1 MNRGYILVVEDDPDI
16 ANMLRM
22 FFTGEGYNVTITPHG
37 RQTLILCRE
46 QLPNLIILDIM
57 LPDTDGFAVFQQL
70 RMDPYTRPI
79 PVIFLTQKDGR
90 SDQLAGLELGASDY
104 ITKPF
109 DLRELKIRVRNL
121 LQAIKQKAVKPRIS
135 YKGRL
140 LIVEDNIDIATI
152 LHTFLTESGFQAEF
166 VATGRAALE
175 VCQQKLYDLILLD
188 VQLPDLEGYEIIKE
202 LRQNVR
208 TVHTPIVFLTHR
220 AEQKDRLKGLE
231 LGADDYVTKPFD
243 IDELYLRVRN
253 LIQQTTH
260 LPLDLETTLPS
271 PRIVEEELN
280 GLQHYH
286 GWIVLLVQLQNRSDV
301 IELSRVLSQVPARFT
316 GRWGEKE
323 FVLIVDETQVDLAC
337 QRLQNADV
345 PLKIAR
351 VYEDELEKEMVV
363 AAAVIEAAQRVLV

>member
-1 MNRGYILVVEDDPDI
+1 
-16 ANMLRM
+16 
-22 FFTGEGYNVTITPHG
+22 
-37 RQTLILCRE
+37 
-46 QLPNLIILDIM
+46 
-57 LPDTDGFAVFQQL
+57 
-70 RMDPYTRPI
+70 
-79 PVIFLTQKDGR
+79 
-90 SDQLAGLELGASDY
+90 
-104 ITKPF
+104 
-109 DLRELKIRVRNL
+109 
-121 LQAIKQKAVKPRIS
+121 
-135 YKGRL
+135 
-140 LIVEDNIDIATI
+140 
-152 LHTFLTESGFQAEF
+152 
-166 VATGRAALE
+166 
-175 VCQQKLYDLILLD
+175 

-243 IDELYLRVRN
+243 IDELYLRIRN